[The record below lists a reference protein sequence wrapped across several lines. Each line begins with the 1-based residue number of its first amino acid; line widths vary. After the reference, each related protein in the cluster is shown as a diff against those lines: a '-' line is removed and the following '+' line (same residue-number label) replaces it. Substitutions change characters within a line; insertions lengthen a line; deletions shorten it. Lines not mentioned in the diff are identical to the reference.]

1 MKKILAIVLALTLL
15 IAVLPASAFAASSKK
30 IYVSSTG
37 KGTLNLRSGPGYE
50 YASIGYVHHN
60 NKVKVYE
67 SSGVW
72 SRIKYGGKT
81 GWIRTMYIDGTT
93 KALGNGY
100 KAIVAPTSVYS
111 SADATSVVG
120 SVSTADTVKVYYT
133 ERDFASVHVS
143 DSGLSGWIPISCI
156 GGTVKLTADNPPS
169 GSDVVYR
176 TTATTLNVRSG
187 PGTRYA
193 VIHQLPR
200 NTGCTVLETSG
211 NWYRIRTFGGI
222 VGWVSSN
229 YLKST
234 STARVTASAL
244 NVRKGPG
251 TSSAILG
258 SLKRGKKVT
267 VKYTSGN
274 WAYITSGS
282 LTGYVSLNYLRF

>member
-193 VIHQLPR
+193 VVHQLPR

>member
-120 SVSTADTVKVYYT
+120 FVSTADTVKVYYT

-193 VIHQLPR
+193 VVHQLPR

>member
-111 SADATSVVG
+111 SADATSVV
-120 SVSTADTVKVYYT
+120 
-133 ERDFASVHVS
+133 H
-143 DSGLSGWIPISCI
+143 
-156 GGTVKLTADNPPS
+156 
-169 GSDVVYR
+169 
-176 TTATTLNVRSG
+176 
-187 PGTRYA
+187 
-193 VIHQLPR
+193 
-200 NTGCTVLETSG
+200 
-211 NWYRIRTFGGI
+211 
-222 VGWVSSN
+222 
-229 YLKST
+229 
-234 STARVTASAL
+234 
-244 NVRKGPG
+244 
-251 TSSAILG
+251 
-258 SLKRGKKVT
+258 
-267 VKYTSGN
+267 
-274 WAYITSGS
+274 
-282 LTGYVSLNYLRF
+282 